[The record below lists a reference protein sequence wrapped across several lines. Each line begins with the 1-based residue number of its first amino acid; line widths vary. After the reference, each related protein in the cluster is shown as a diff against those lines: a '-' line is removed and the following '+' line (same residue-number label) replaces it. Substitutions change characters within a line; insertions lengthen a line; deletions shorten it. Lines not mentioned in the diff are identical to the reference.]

1 MNAMTETGAGFF
13 EKIAAFLLRSFAAID
28 RRLLLECDDAEK
40 KKFVFT
46 GLLVF
51 IITLLTAISSFY
63 ALTDYLLPEGSV
75 HDAVWYV
82 YLLLCLFLACCW
94 SAIVFNLFR
103 FFVTSVP
110 ITDQA
115 GWSGAGDFASL
126 MVQMFFCLVLAV
138 VLGFPIA
145 ILMLDSQI
153 TFQGKELQ
161 RSSLKDVSMTVAFID
176 QHPRLPELQA
186 AYRKLER
193 LKLDEKALQV
203 QLGAVKDQGEIS
215 VDAQAEI
222 RMNQAKQETELKKI
236 QGIRRELDAEF
247 HTLLEKNHSMHLVG
261 KSRFIWQHNL
271 PVTLFIILFIF
282 IVYASLIFSKFL
294 LARGKYEH
302 LMKFEQRTAA
312 IRNGI
317 VEVRSPL
324 YIDKELVRFHRFGT
338 PEAIQAVELKLNSEK
353 KHQIH
358 EYLQEQLEEKTRI
371 ALQVL
376 GRLRSR

>member
-1 MNAMTETGAGFF
+1 MSTMRETGVGIL
-13 EKIAAFLLRSFAAID
+13 EKIEASLLLWFASID
-28 RRLLLECDDAEK
+28 RRLLIKCDDAEK
-40 KKFVFT
+40 NKFVFT

-63 ALTDYLLPEGSV
+63 ALTDYLLPEGPV
-75 HDAVWYV
+75 HDALWYF
-82 YLLLCLFLACCW
+82 YLLLSVFLACCW

-110 ITDQA
+110 TTDQT
-115 GWSGAGDFASL
+115 GWSGLGDFASL

-153 TFQGKELQ
+153 TLQGKELQ
-161 RSSLKDVSMTVAFID
+161 RSELKELSMTVEFID
-176 QHPRLPELQA
+176 KHRRASELQSS
-186 AYRKLER
+186 YHKLEK

-203 QLGAVKDQGEIS
+203 QLGAFTDGAEIS
-215 VDAQAEI
+215 ADAQEAI
-222 RMNQAKQETELKKI
+222 RANQTRQEAELKNI
-236 QGIRRELDAEF
+236 QGIRQQIDADF
-247 HTLLEKNHSMHLVG
+247 RALLEKNHSLHLVG

-302 LMKFEQRTAA
+302 LTKFEQRTKA
-312 IRNGI
+312 IENGI
-317 VEVRSPL
+317 VEVRGPL
-324 YIDKELVRFHRFGT
+324 YIGKELVQFHRFGT
-338 PEAIQAVELKLNSEK
+338 PEAIQTFELKRHSAM
-353 KHQIH
+353 KHEVH
-358 EYLQEQLEEKTRI
+358 EHLRERLEEKTRI